1 MRKYPR
7 IEIDQKAYDGL
18 QIESVLQ
25 HKTAREIATEA
36 ILGYISK
43 EALMV
48 ISHKTTTPTETVRTA
63 PPAPQQRT
71 VPLYQP
77 TENRPAQLAKD
88 QPAVA
93 HMKELWLTTNMTLKD
108 IATELGRPRTT
119 VQALVDR
126 LIERGELA
134 DRPKSGHET
143 SQTT

>member
-25 HKTAREIATEA
+25 HKTAREIATSA

-48 ISHKTTTPTETVRTA
+48 IRSKTTTPTETVRPA

-77 TENRPAQLAKD
+77 TEKRPAQLAKD

-134 DRPKSGHET
+134 DRPK
-143 SQTT
+143 

>member
-7 IEIDQKAYDGL
+7 IEIDQKAFDGL
-18 QIESVLQ
+18 QIEAVLQ
-25 HKTAREIATEA
+25 HKTVREIATNA
-36 ILGYISK
+36 ILGYISP
-43 EALMV
+43 EAKMV
-48 ISHKTTTPTETVRTA
+48 IRSKTTTPTATVR
-63 PPAPQQRT
+63 PAPQQRT

-77 TENRPAQLAKD
+77 TEKRPAQLAKD

-108 IATELGRPRTT
+108 IATELDRPRTT

-143 SQTT
+143 NQTT